1 MLTVATARFR
11 FHGSPADLLPA
22 ERRASALE
30 RRFRGSP
37 PVKDLIEA
45 LGVPHT
51 EVGAIEV
58 RGRAVGFGYRL
69 QDGDEVDVYGPEPG
83 GSAGETS
90 RDAPAMD
97 PPPPSALHLSPPV
110 PRPPRFVLDGHLGRL
125 AGYLRML
132 GFDVAYETDPDDGEL
147 ARRSAEEGRIL
158 LTRDRGL
165 LRRSVV
171 RLGYLPRS
179 DLPLEQLAEVMRRF
193 DLAGDAR
200 PFSRCLRCNGM
211 LEPVAREAIEDRLQP
226 KTRRYY
232 DAFLR
237 CTACDALYWRGSH
250 VERMQAVIDRVL
262 GPAPGR
268 QA

>member
-1 MLTVATARFR
+1 MLTAGTARFR
-11 FHGSPADLLPA
+11 FHGSAADLLPA
-22 ERRASALE
+22 ARRDSALE
-30 RRFRGSP
+30 RRFRASP
-37 PVKDLIEA
+37 SVKDAIEA

-51 EVGAIEV
+51 EVDSIEV
-58 RGRAVGFGYRL
+58 GGEGVGFGYRL
-69 QDGDEVDVYGPEPG
+69 RDGDEVDVYGPEPG
-83 GSAGETS
+83 ATGDVGGG
-90 RDAPAMD
+90 DAASGRGARPAMR
-97 PPPPSALHLSPPV
+97 LSPPV

-132 GFDVAYETDPDDGEL
+132 GFDVAYETNPDDGEL
-147 ARRSAEEGRIL
+147 ARRSVEEGRIL

-179 DLPLEQLAEVMRRF
+179 DLPLEQLDEVVRRF
-193 DLAGDAR
+193 DLARDAR
-200 PFSRCLRCNGM
+200 PFSRCLRCNGA
-211 LEPVAREAIEDRLQP
+211 LEPVSRDAIQDRLQP

-237 CTACDALYWRGSH
+237 CAACDALYWRGSH

-262 GPAPGR
+262 GPAPARRG
-268 QA
+268 